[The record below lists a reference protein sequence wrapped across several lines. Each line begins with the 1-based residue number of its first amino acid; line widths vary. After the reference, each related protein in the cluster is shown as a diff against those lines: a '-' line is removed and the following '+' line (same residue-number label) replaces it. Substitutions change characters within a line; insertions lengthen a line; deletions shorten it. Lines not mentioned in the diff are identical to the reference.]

1 MSTATDETRDRIL
14 RTTWH
19 LLATA
24 GGREIRMVDIAKAA
38 KISRQALYLHFSNR
52 TDLLIETTHYIDK
65 INGIDARLAASRA
78 AETGEARLGAFIE
91 AWLNYIPEIH
101 AVASALHA
109 AEHADDAARAA
120 WNDRM
125 QAVRQGCVAAM
136 DAVQRDGRL
145 RSGFTVDDAADL
157 LWVQLSLH
165 NWSQLTQS
173 GSWSQTRYV
182 EAQKTLALRSFLTE
196 T

>member
-1 MSTATDETRDRIL
+1 MSTASDETRERIL

-19 LLATA
+19 LLVAA
-24 GGREIRMVDIAKAA
+24 GGRDVRMFDIAKAA

-52 TDLLIETTHYIDK
+52 TELLIETTHFIDK

-78 AETGEARLGAFIE
+78 AETGEARLGAFVE
-91 AWLNYIPEIH
+91 AWLNYIPEIY
-101 AVASALHA
+101 AVASALLTS
-109 AEHADDAARAA
+109 EHSDNAARAA

-125 QAVRQGCVAAM
+125 QAVRHGCLAAM

-145 RSGFTVDDAADL
+145 RSGFTVEDAADL

-165 NWSQLTQS
+165 NWKQLTQS

-182 EAQKTLALRSFLTE
+182 DAQKTLAFRSFLTG